1 MKRFTVVLALAS
13 LLILAASQAWAVNLQ
28 SMNSSQGY
36 YKWQLQGYSIYNGTS
51 ASGGPAARGAVMSTI
66 PFGASGLFNITAG
79 APSIGNWNTTLK
91 VRNQS
96 GTAFSSNSS
105 GDVGLDS
112 RNVKEITFPYNGG
125 PQANVTGFLAFRNFN
140 PTVTLSNRSVVGS
153 LVPSSYWQGYNGSI
167 FAIVSPAGS
176 AVFGAANFGAY
187 KNSTKTAQ
195 HTVLNGTSE
204 VNGTTFVSLV
214 NQAKNSVPSSVLRN
228 GDTWSFYSVM
238 YMESAPQR
246 VGYRAGTFKWTG
258 TSSKNV
264 TATYFDSLTT
274 TVYSDKS
281 FNASYSTNGNMTIGN
296 SAGLLLVGNGTMDN
310 STNVIVSTFK
320 QAGVSSVANASVV
333 YTVALKGAAVMSQ
346 SDFNQGWKL
355 VASAVKVTNTSS
367 TGAHQILSP
376 MTALGDFYADSDGK
390 LTGAW
395 VPTTRAAGAGGMVTA
410 PINLGDRNYGATV
423 STMSAVSAGSSKRGP
438 AVDQTKILISN
449 ETSSKLNTMLMG
461 RYSSSAGLVIG
472 MYLGNSTDY
481 NHVGVFVAAK
491 ATGSAGAVTVGVY
504 GNATGVTVASLNSTG
519 IGYAYSPGGTPGA
532 GIGWTAMQTTYGLSG
547 WTPVTD
553 GWKSFNCTYTGGYPA
568 TIAFAYPLTGVSGKV
583 ALLSLKKINNSTAK
597 SAGGT
602 GLARNGVTDFT
613 WSTTADYTQ
622 DGAWWISAGSAGG
635 AAVDRA
641 SVLKQ
646 SETYYVNFVVKD
658 QGSYDTDAYKA
669 AQAGSIVDP
678 TILLSGTPTTSSS
691 SSSSSGC
698 VFNPAAGFGLEWLLL
713 LLAPAIGIIRS
724 RFKK

>member
-13 LLILAASQAWAVNLQ
+13 LLVLAASQAWAVNLQ

-36 YKWQLQGYSIYNGTS
+36 YKWQLQGYSIYNGTF
-51 ASGGPAARGAVMSTI
+51 GTGPVARGSIMSTI
-66 PFGASGLFNITAG
+66 PFGASGLFNITAN
-79 APSIGNWNTTLK
+79 APASGNWNTTLM

-105 GDVGLDS
+105 RSLTRLGS
-112 RNVKEITFPYNGG
+112 TNVKEITFPYNGG
-125 PQANVTGFLAFRNFN
+125 PQASVTGFLAFRNFN
-140 PTVTLSNRSVVGS
+140 PVATLSNATKGS
-153 LVPSSYWQGYNGSI
+153 PYWVNYNGSI
-167 FAIVSPAGS
+167 FAITSPAGS
-176 AVFGAANFGAY
+176 AVFGAAGFGAY
-187 KNSTKTAQ
+187 RDSSSKAGARVT
-195 HTVLNGTSE
+195 NGSSS

-238 YMESAPQR
+238 YMESVPQR

-281 FNASYSTNGNMTIGN
+281 FNASYSATGNMTIGN

-355 VASAVKVTNTSS
+355 VASAVKVGNTSDS
-367 TGAHQILSP
+367 GAHQVQSP
-376 MTALGDFYADSDGK
+376 MMALGDFYADSDGK

-395 VPTTRAAGAGGMVTA
+395 VPRTRVVGAKGMVTA
-410 PINLGDRNYGATV
+410 PINLGDRNYEATI
-423 STMSAVSAGSSKRGP
+423 STASAVSAGSSKRGP

-449 ETSSKLNTMLMG
+449 KTNSKLNTMLMG

-481 NHVGVFVAAK
+481 NHVGIFVAAK
-491 ATGSAGAVTVGVY
+491 STGSAGDVTVGVY
-504 GNATGVTVASLNSTG
+504 GNATGVTVSSLNSTG
-519 IGYAYSPGGTPGA
+519 IGYAYSPGGTRGA
-532 GIGWTAMQTTYGLSG
+532 GIGWTAMQTKYGLSG
-547 WTPVTD
+547 LTPVTD
-553 GWKSFNCTYTGGYPA
+553 GWKAFNCTYTGGYPA
-568 TIAFAYPLTGVSGKV
+568 TITFSYPLTGVSEKV
-583 ALLSLKKINNSTAK
+583 DRLSLKKINNSTAK

-602 GLARNGVTDFT
+602 GLALNGVTDFT
-613 WSTTADYTQ
+613 WSSTSDYTQ
-622 DGAWWISAGSAGG
+622 DGAWWISGSAGG
-635 AAVDRA
+635 PAVDRNGI
-641 SVLKQ
+641 LKQ
-646 SETYYVNFVVKD
+646 SATYYVNFVVKD
-658 QGSYDTDAYKA
+658 QGTYDTDAYKT